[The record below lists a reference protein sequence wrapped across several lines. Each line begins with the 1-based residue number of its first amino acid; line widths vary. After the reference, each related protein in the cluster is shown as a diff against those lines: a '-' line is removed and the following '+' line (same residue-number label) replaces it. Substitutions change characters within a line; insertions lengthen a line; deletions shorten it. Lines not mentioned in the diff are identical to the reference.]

1 LRSTREVRKPN
12 LQVDITHASQVC
24 SQHSFGFPPLFARN
38 SLEVEFEWGWEEG
51 GGGGCGWLLSRN
63 NNNSKFIYVLAT
75 HLYSICHQF
84 TMLVCLFS
92 DLVKSKIEANG
103 FLNKLARRE
112 SDLAEAQRTTYT
124 EECCVEGCK
133 VEEISEY
140 CGHLL

>member
-1 LRSTREVRKPN
+1 
-12 LQVDITHASQVC
+12 
-24 SQHSFGFPPLFARN
+24 
-38 SLEVEFEWGWEEG
+38 
-51 GGGGCGWLLSRN
+51 
-63 NNNSKFIYVLAT
+63 
-75 HLYSICHQF
+75 
-84 TMLVCLFS
+84 MLVCLFS

-133 VEEISEY
+133 VEEIAEY